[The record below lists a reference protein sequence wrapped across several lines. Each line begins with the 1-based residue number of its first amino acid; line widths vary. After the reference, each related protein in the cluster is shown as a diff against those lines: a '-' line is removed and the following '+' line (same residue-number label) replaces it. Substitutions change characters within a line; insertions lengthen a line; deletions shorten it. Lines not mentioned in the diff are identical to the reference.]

1 MISDLAFI
9 LASYLLGSVSA
20 AVVVCRVLGKGD
32 PRETGSGNPGATNVL
47 RAHGKG
53 PAAATLI
60 GDIGK
65 GVVPVL
71 LARWAELGPLVI
83 GGCACAAF
91 LGHLFPVFFGF
102 RGGKGVATFV
112 GVLLAIS
119 LWLGLAFIA
128 TWLTVAAI
136 TRYSSLAA
144 LLATAATPF
153 IAGLALGLPAPIVVA
168 TTVMAAAITYR
179 HKANIA
185 RLLAGTEGRIGKRGA

>member
-1 MISDLAFI
+1 
-9 LASYLLGSVSA
+9 
-20 AVVVCRVLGKGD
+20 VVCRVLGKGD

-71 LARWAELGPLVI
+71 LARWADLGPLVI

-168 TTVMAAAITYR
+168 TTVMAAAIIYR
-179 HKANIA
+179 HNANIA
-185 RLLAGTEGRIGKRGA
+185 RLLAGTEGRIGKSGA